1 MKHFFRTT
9 AGKIILFVTS
19 LLSICVLLG
28 SSAGAI
34 LCWDNGFYE
43 KSESAQY
50 SDRVMYDVVND
61 WLDMYNYGRYD
72 TENGVRL
79 YKGEGNLILEVS
91 DSEGKVIARTT
102 NTGATEDRSFT
113 YTVELRNAA
122 NADYPI
128 WSPSMISGDSTFRIY
143 SIYYSDLPDE
153 TVVEQKIT
161 ASFLKGFPKTDRYMF
176 TNKVVGLG
184 YRLRYAIYAIGV
196 FSGLIALVAFIM
208 LMCVSGKRPEDEKIH
223 HGLLGGMPFDIM
235 TAGMFGIII
244 IYLMVADYWLWHGV
258 EETAI
263 AIIFFPVMIALF
275 MGYCMSFATRLKEHS
290 IIRKSFIAFVL
301 RACWKVIKGIPA
313 AWRWILLIG
322 VDFFVNFG
330 LMALCYHNEGPAI
343 FFLFVKTLFLVGLAV
358 FYAVKFKAL
367 ERGAEA
373 ISKGNLEYQVDTSG
387 MIAEQRRTGEYLN
400 TIAKG
405 MSIAVEQRTKSE
417 RMKTELITNVSHD
430 IKTPLTSI
438 INYAGLIAKEQCNNE
453 KHAEYCE
460 VLTRQSEK
468 LKRLIENLVEA
479 SKAATGNLE
488 VHLAPCDAGVFLTQA
503 SGEYDDKLAE
513 ANLTLVVKQ
522 PEENL
527 RIMADGRHM
536 WRVFDNLMNNI
547 CKYSVPGTRVYLTLE
562 RDRNMA
568 QFLFKNTSKEILDIS
583 EEELMERFV
592 RGDSSRNT
600 EGNGLGLSIAK
611 SLAQLQKG
619 WLRIETDGDLF
630 KAILRF
636 PLVEEEQQP
645 EQQAYP
651 AYGQQTGE
659 PVPEMS
665 GAEGDASENIA

>member
-19 LLSICVLLG
+19 LLSVCVLLG
-28 SSAGAI
+28 CIIGAA
-34 LCWDNGFYE
+34 LFWEYGFYE
-43 KSESAQY
+43 TSEAAQF

-61 WLDMYNYGRYD
+61 WLDMYNYGRYEE
-72 TENGVRL
+72 ENGVRL
-79 YKGEGNLILEVS
+79 YKPEGNLVLEVR
-91 DSEGKVIARTT
+91 DAEGNTIAKTLPS
-102 NTGATEDRSFT
+102 GELEDRSFT
-113 YTVELRNAA
+113 YTVELRNAS
-122 NADYPI
+122 NADHPI
-128 WSPSMISGDSTFRIY
+128 WSPSMITGDNTFRIY

-153 TVVEQKIT
+153 TVVEQTINVN
-161 ASFLKGFPKTDRYMF
+161 FLKGFPKTDRYMF
-176 TNKVVGLG
+176 TNKIVGLG
-184 YRLRYAIYAIGV
+184 FRLRYAIYGIGI
-196 FSGLIALVAFIM
+196 FMGLLALVAFIM

-235 TAGMFGIII
+235 SVGMFLIVLFYCMMGD
-244 IYLMVADYWLWHGV
+244 AWFWNGV
-258 EETAI
+258 EETVLV
-263 AIIFFPVMIALF
+263 IILLPAMIALF

-290 IIRKSFIAFVL
+290 IIRKSFIVIVL
-301 RACWKVIKGIPA
+301 RWIWKVIKGMPA
-313 AWRWILLIG
+313 AWRWLVLIAA
-322 VDFFVNFG
+322 DCFVNFG
-330 LMALCYHNEGPAI
+330 LMAMVYHDDDIAI
-343 FFLFVKTLFLVGLAV
+343 LFLFLKTLVLIGLAV
-358 FYAVKFKAL
+358 FHAAKNKAL

-373 ISKGNLEYQVDTSG
+373 ISRGNLEYQVDTSG
-387 MIAEQRRTGEYLN
+387 MVAEQRRTGEYLN

-438 INYAGLIAKEQCNNE
+438 INYAGLIAKEECNNE

-636 PLVEEEQQP
+636 PLVEEEPQT
-645 EQQAYP
+645 YP
-651 AYGQQTGE
+651 GYGPLNGE
-659 PVPEMS
+659 PVPE
-665 GAEGDASENIA
+665 AEGFGKDTDAAEMQ

>member
-19 LLSICVLLG
+19 LLSVCVLLG
-28 SSAGAI
+28 SIAGAI
-34 LCWDNGFYE
+34 LFWEYGFYE

-72 TENGVRL
+72 EENGVRL
-79 YKGEGNLILEVS
+79 YKSEGNLILEVS
-91 DSEGKVIARTT
+91 DESGKVIARTT
-102 NTGATEDRSFT
+102 NAAAREDRSFT
-113 YTVELRNAA
+113 YTVELRNAS

-128 WSPSMISGDSTFRIY
+128 WSPSMITGDSTFRIY
-143 SIYYSDLPDE
+143 SIYYSDLPDD
-153 TVVEQKIT
+153 TVVEQT
-161 ASFLKGFPKTDRYMF
+161 LSVSFLKGFPKTDRYMF

-184 YRLRYAIYAIGV
+184 YRLRYAIYGIGI
-196 FSGLIALVAFIM
+196 FAGLLALVAFIM

-235 TAGMFGIII
+235 TAGMFLIIMF
-244 IYLMVADYWLWHGV
+244 YLMVADYWFFNGV

-263 AIIFFPVMIALF
+263 LIILLPVMIALF

-290 IIRKSFIAFVL
+290 IIRKSFIAIVL
-301 RACWKVIKGIPA
+301 RWIWRVIKGIPA
-313 AWRWILLIG
+313 AWRWLLLIAA
-322 VDFFVNFG
+322 DFFVNFG
-330 LMALCYHNEGPAI
+330 LLAIVYHDGDIAI
-343 FFLFVKTLFLVGLAV
+343 LFLFLKTLVLIGLAV
-358 FYAVKFKAL
+358 FHAAKNKAL

-373 ISKGNLEYQVDTSG
+373 ISRGNLEYQVDTSG
-387 MIAEQRRTGEYLN
+387 MVAEQRRTGEYLN

-438 INYAGLIAKEQCNNE
+438 INYAGLIAKEPCNNE

-488 VHLAPCDAGVFLTQA
+488 VHLAPCDAGIFLTQA

-636 PLVEEEQQP
+636 PIVEEEPQTAAQMQEMTAADGNAP
-645 EQQAYP
+645 EDI
-651 AYGQQTGE
+651 G
-659 PVPEMS
+659 
-665 GAEGDASENIA
+665 

>member
-19 LLSICVLLG
+19 LLSVCVLLG
-28 SSAGAI
+28 SIAGAI
-34 LCWDNGFYE
+34 LFWEYGFYE
-43 KSESAQY
+43 KSESAQF

-72 TENGVRL
+72 EENGVRL
-79 YKGEGNLILEVS
+79 YKSEGNLILEVS
-91 DSEGKVIARTT
+91 DESGKVIARTT
-102 NTGATEDRSFT
+102 NAAAREDRSFT
-113 YTVELRNAA
+113 YTVELRNAS

-128 WSPSMISGDSTFRIY
+128 WSPSMITGDSTFRIY
-143 SIYYSDLPDE
+143 SIYYSDLPDD
-153 TVVEQKIT
+153 TVVEQT
-161 ASFLKGFPKTDRYMF
+161 LSVSFLKGFPKTDRYMF

-184 YRLRYAIYAIGV
+184 YRLRYAIYGIGI
-196 FSGLIALVAFIM
+196 FAGLLALVAFIM

-235 TAGMFGIII
+235 TAGMFLIIMF
-244 IYLMVADYWLWHGV
+244 YLMVADYWFFNGV

-263 AIIFFPVMIALF
+263 LIILFPVMIALF

-290 IIRKSFIAFVL
+290 IIRKSFIAFL
-301 RACWKVIKGIPA
+301 LKSCWKVIKGFVKAIPT
-313 AWRWILLIG
+313 AWRWVLLI
-322 VDFFVNFG
+322 VADIFINFG
-330 LMALCYHNEGPAI
+330 LLALMFHREEISI
-343 FFLFVKTLFLVGLAV
+343 FFLFVKTLILIGLAV

-438 INYAGLIAKEQCNNE
+438 INYAGLIAKEPCNNE

-488 VHLAPCDAGVFLTQA
+488 VHLAPCDAGIFLTQA

-568 QFLFKNTSKEILDIS
+568 QFLFKNTSK
-583 EEELMERFV
+583 
-592 RGDSSRNT
+592 
-600 EGNGLGLSIAK
+600 
-611 SLAQLQKG
+611 
-619 WLRIETDGDLF
+619 
-630 KAILRF
+630 
-636 PLVEEEQQP
+636 
-645 EQQAYP
+645 
-651 AYGQQTGE
+651 
-659 PVPEMS
+659 
-665 GAEGDASENIA
+665 

>member
-1 MKHFFRTT
+1 MKNFFRTT
-9 AGKIILFVTS
+9 AGKIVLFVTC
-19 LLSICVLLG
+19 LLSVCVVVG
-28 SSAGAI
+28 SVVGAV
-34 LCWDNGFYE
+34 LFWEYGFYE
-43 KSESAQY
+43 KSEEAQY
-50 SDRVMYDVVND
+50 SDRVVTHVVSEWVN
-61 WLDMYNYGRYD
+61 MYNYRNYSED
-72 TENGVRL
+72 ADGVRV
-79 YKGEGNLILEVS
+79 YKSDNNLVLQVMDSDGEM
-91 DSEGKVIARTT
+91 IARTQDAEV
-102 NTGATEDRSFT
+102 GDRS
-113 YTVELRNAA
+113 YKYEIELKNLGTRENP
-122 NADYPI
+122 DWGI
-128 WSPSMISGDSTFRIY
+128 SMITGDNTYRIY
-143 SIYYSDLPDE
+143 SIYYYSFGSEEDN
-153 TVVEQKIT
+153 TVIHQTLNV
-161 ASFLKGFPKTDRYMF
+161 SFLKGFPKTDRYMF
-176 TNKVVGLG
+176 VDKVISLG
-184 YRLRYAIYAIGV
+184 YRLRYAIYGIGIMA
-196 FSGLIALVAFIM
+196 GLIVLVSFIW
-208 LMCVSGKRPEDEKIH
+208 LMCVSGRRPDDEKIH

-235 TAGMFGIII
+235 TIGMGFIITM
-244 IYLMVADYWLWHGV
+244 YLAACDAFLNHGA
-258 EETAI
+258 EETL
-263 AIIFFPVMIALF
+263 IIVGLLPFVIALI
-275 MGYCMSFATRLKEHS
+275 MGYCMSFATRLKERS
-290 IIRKSFIAFVL
+290 IIRKSFIVFILKGV
-301 RACWKVIKGIPA
+301 WKVSRGVIRGIPA
-313 AWRWILLIG
+313 AWRWIALIAADGLINLGLLA
-322 VDFFVNFG
+322 
-330 LMALCYHNEGPAI
+330 MCYNRDDIAI
-343 FFLFVKTLFLVGLAV
+343 FFLFVKTLLLAGLAI
-358 FYAVKFKAL
+358 FHAAKGKAL

-562 RDRNMA
+562 RDHNMA

-636 PLVEEEQQP
+636 PIVEETPAEIPAGTAYQQ
-645 EQQAYP
+645 
-651 AYGQQTGE
+651 E
-659 PVPEMS
+659 PQPIELQ
-665 GAEGDASENIA
+665 

>member
-9 AGKIILFVTS
+9 AGKIILFVTC
-19 LLSICVLLG
+19 LLSVCVLLG
-28 SSAGAI
+28 CIVGAA
-34 LCWDNGFYE
+34 LFWGYGFYE
-43 KSESAQY
+43 TNETAQY

-72 TENGVRL
+72 EENGTRIYKSTGNLVLEVRDAN
-79 YKGEGNLILEVS
+79 GNLI
-91 DSEGKVIARTT
+91 ARTVP
-102 NTGATEDRSFT
+102 GGELEDRSFT
-113 YTVELRNAA
+113 YTVELRNAS
-122 NADYPI
+122 NADHPV
-128 WSPSMISGDSTFRIY
+128 WAASMITGDSTFRVY
-143 SIYYSDLPDE
+143 SIYYSDLPDD
-153 TVVEQKIT
+153 TVVEQEIT
-161 ASFLKGFPKTDRYMF
+161 AGFLKGFPKTDRYMF
-176 TNKVVGLG
+176 VNKVINLG
-184 YRLRYAIYAIGV
+184 YRLRDAIYGIGIFGGLLAIV
-196 FSGLIALVAFIM
+196 TFIM
-208 LMCVSGKRPEDEKIH
+208 LMCVSGKHPEDEKIH
-223 HGLLGGMPFDIM
+223 SGLLGGMPFDIM
-235 TAGMFGIII
+235 TAGVFLIVMF
-244 IYLMVADYWLWHGV
+244 YLMAADSWFGHGM
-258 EETAI
+258 EETVVLVALLP
-263 AIIFFPVMIALF
+263 AMIALF

-290 IIRKSFIAFVL
+290 IIRKSFIAFAL
-301 RACWKVIKGIPA
+301 RGIWKMIKGIPA
-313 AWRWILLIG
+313 AWRWVVLIAA
-322 VDFFVNFG
+322 DFFVNFG
-330 LMALCYHNEGPAI
+330 LMALIYHDNDIAI
-343 FFLFVKTLFLVGLAV
+343 FFLFLKTLALVGLAV
-358 FYAVKFKAL
+358 FHSVKNKAL

-387 MIAEQRRTGEYLN
+387 MIAEQRRTAEYLN

-430 IKTPLTSI
+430 IKPPLTSI

-488 VHLAPCDAGVFLTQA
+488 VHLAPCDADVFLTQA

-513 ANLTLVVKQ
+513 ANLTLIVKQ

-568 QFLFKNTSKEILDIS
+568 QFLFKNTSKEKLDIS

-636 PLVEEEQQP
+636 PIVEETPTAPQQD
-645 EQQAYP
+645 A
-651 AYGQQTGE
+651 GQTQ
-659 PVPEMS
+659 MQ
-665 GAEGDASENIA
+665 

>member
-1 MKHFFRTT
+1 
-9 AGKIILFVTS
+9 
-19 LLSICVLLG
+19 
-28 SSAGAI
+28 
-34 LCWDNGFYE
+34 
-43 KSESAQY
+43 
-50 SDRVMYDVVND
+50 
-61 WLDMYNYGRYD
+61 
-72 TENGVRL
+72 
-79 YKGEGNLILEVS
+79 
-91 DSEGKVIARTT
+91 
-102 NTGATEDRSFT
+102 
-113 YTVELRNAA
+113 
-122 NADYPI
+122 
-128 WSPSMISGDSTFRIY
+128 
-143 SIYYSDLPDE
+143 
-153 TVVEQKIT
+153 
-161 ASFLKGFPKTDRYMF
+161 
-176 TNKVVGLG
+176 
-184 YRLRYAIYAIGV
+184 
-196 FSGLIALVAFIM
+196 
-208 LMCVSGKRPEDEKIH
+208 
-223 HGLLGGMPFDIM
+223 
-235 TAGMFGIII
+235 
-244 IYLMVADYWLWHGV
+244 
-258 EETAI
+258 
-263 AIIFFPVMIALF
+263 
-275 MGYCMSFATRLKEHS
+275 MSFATRLKEHS
-290 IIRKSFIAFVL
+290 IIRKSFIAIAL
-301 RACWKVIKGIPA
+301 RWIWRVIKGIPA
-313 AWRWILLIG
+313 AWRWLLLIAA
-322 VDFFVNFG
+322 DFFVNFG
-330 LMALCYHNEGPAI
+330 LLAIVYHDGDIAI
-343 FFLFVKTLFLVGLAV
+343 LFLFLKTLVLIGLAV
-358 FYAVKFKAL
+358 FHAAKNKAL

-373 ISKGNLEYQVDTSG
+373 ISRGNLEYQVDTSG
-387 MIAEQRRTGEYLN
+387 MVAEQRRTGEYLN

-438 INYAGLIAKEQCNNE
+438 INYAGLIAKEECNNE

-488 VHLAPCDAGVFLTQA
+488 VHLAPCDAGIFLTQA

-636 PLVEEEQQP
+636 PLVEEEPQTI
-645 EQQAYP
+645 EQVQ
-651 AYGQQTGE
+651 
-659 PVPEMS
+659 EMTDTDS
-665 GAEGDASENIA
+665 NAAEIIG

>member
-1 MKHFFRTT
+1 MKYFFRTT
-9 AGKIILFVTS
+9 GGKITLFLTA
-19 LLSICVLLG
+19 LLSVCVVLG
-28 SSAGAI
+28 CLAGAI
-34 LCWDNGFYE
+34 LFWDYGFYE
-43 KSESAQY
+43 KSENAQF
-50 SDRVMYDVVND
+50 SDRIMYNAVSD
-61 WLDMYNYGRYD
+61 WLNMYNYGRYEEEEVD
-72 TENGVRL
+72 GVRI
-79 YKGEGNLILEVS
+79 YKSEGNLVLNVTDS
-91 DSEGKVIARTT
+91 DGNLIARTPE
-102 NTGATEDRSFT
+102 AETEDLNFR
-113 YTVELRNAA
+113 YVIELRDINGSE
-122 NADYPI
+122 DRPI
-128 WSPSMISGDSTFRIY
+128 WDVAMITGDTSFRIY
-143 SIYYSDLPDE
+143 SVYYVNLGSNASK
-153 TVVEQKIT
+153 EQILNV
-161 ASFLKGFPKTDRYMF
+161 SFLKGFPKTDRYMF
-176 TNKVVGLG
+176 MHKVISLG
-184 YRLRYAIYAIGV
+184 YRLRYAVYGIGV
-196 FSGLIALVAFIM
+196 FFGLLALVAFIM
-208 LMCVSGKRPEDEKIH
+208 LMCVSGRQPGDEKVH
-223 HGLLGGMPFDIM
+223 RGLLGGMPFDVM
-235 TAGMFGIII
+235 TAGVVFIIV
-244 IYLMVADYWLWHGV
+244 IYLAMVDAFFLNGV
-258 EETAI
+258 EETI
-263 AIIFFPVMIALF
+263 VVIVLFPLMLALF

-290 IIRKSFIAFVL
+290 IVRKSAIMFIL
-301 RACWKVIKGIPA
+301 RAVWKGIKGIPT
-313 AWRWILLIG
+313 AWRALIFLT
-322 VDFFVNFG
+322 VDFFVNLG
-330 LMALCYHNEGPAI
+330 LLAVATEEPAAAV
-343 FFLFVKTLFLVGLAV
+343 FFLAVKSLFVLGLAIYFAARGKV
-358 FYAVKFKAL
+358 L
-367 ERGAEA
+367 EKGAEA
-373 ISKGNLEYQVDTSG
+373 ISRGNLEYQVDTSG
-387 MIAEQRRTGEYLN
+387 MMSGMRRTGEYLN

-438 INYAGLIAKEQCNNE
+438 INYAGLIAKEHCDNE

-562 RDRNMA
+562 RDHNMA

-636 PLVEEEQQP
+636 PLVEDTPAELLSAPGQEPAEE
-645 EQQAYP
+645 P
-651 AYGQQTGE
+651 AEITDRYSAVRQ
-659 PVPEMS
+659 
-665 GAEGDASENIA
+665 